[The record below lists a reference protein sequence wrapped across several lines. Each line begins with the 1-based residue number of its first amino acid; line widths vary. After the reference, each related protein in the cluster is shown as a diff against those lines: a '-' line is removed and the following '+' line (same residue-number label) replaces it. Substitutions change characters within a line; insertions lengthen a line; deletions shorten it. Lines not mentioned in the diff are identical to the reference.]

1 MKPSDTKKR
10 RRLLRKL
17 LLKKLIK
24 NILEGKVV
32 TVPEP
37 EGELYNS
44 QGQPRPNYHSPNER
58 SGYNY
63 GYMEIDE
70 IGAGT
75 PTIW

>member
-1 MKPSDTKKR
+1 MKLHDKNKR
-10 RRLLRKL
+10 RLILRKL

-32 TVPEP
+32 NLPESSVLQNP
-37 EGELYNS
+37 
-44 QGQPRPNYHSPNER
+44 QGQPRPNYRSPSER
-58 SGYNY
+58 SSYNY

-75 PTIW
+75 PTVW